1 MTTQL
6 KTIKTPAID
15 FIQAPDGSQPPYPQH
30 GAGMPYPGYP
40 PAQYPPQ
47 GVFPPSLGM
56 PMNTPMYMPQPY
68 GGMAPAP
75 YPPYGGAPGYPPA
88 GGPGYPG
95 GPPPAGPGY
104 PGGPPPAG
112 PGYPGAPPPTGAPG
126 YLPPH
131 VGDGGYQPPVGNV
144 HNPPSVSHEIK
155 VRLLITRHSNIY
167 ILYLGK
173 TCCPKCD
180 R

>member
-1 MTTQL
+1 
-6 KTIKTPAID
+6 
-15 FIQAPDGSQPPYPQH
+15 
-30 GAGMPYPGYP
+30 MPYPGYP

-167 ILYLGK
+167 CTWGK
-173 TCCPKCD
+173 PVVRNVIVRANVTSTWKPLVIVNLFIFIPA
-180 R
+180 